1 LTGWLVEAKIINSSS
16 DHWLV
21 GDPKLIPVDILA
33 KVQDVRE
40 LPKKSRLWK
49 IIRSNTARLFAEN
62 SGARLAGIVIWPD
75 DPLFEKKSKGA

>member
-1 LTGWLVEAKIINSSS
+1 MSFTRWLVGVKLINSSS

-40 LPKKSRLWK
+40 LPKKSDFGKVIWR
-49 IIRSNTARLFAEN
+49 IIARLFAEN
-62 SGARLAGIVIWPD
+62 FDARLPGIVI
-75 DPLFEKKSKGA
+75 

>member
-1 LTGWLVEAKIINSSS
+1 MNYWVSLTGWLVEAKIINSSS

-40 LPKKSRLWK
+40 LAKKSDIGK
-49 IIRSNTARLFAEN
+49 
-62 SGARLAGIVIWPD
+62 
-75 DPLFEKKSKGA
+75 